1 MTPKKPKN
9 PTNRDILTEV
19 QGLKGMVANQGK
31 TLKDHDGRILNLEE
45 HNKNE
50 KIAKQAAEKAVE
62 AYKQSEAEQ
71 AKKLPDNTWLTKE
84 LLSVII
90 KLIAV
95 IAALVAVLKVGGTL
109 GK

>member
-1 MTPKKPKN
+1 
-9 PTNRDILTEV
+9 
-19 QGLKGMVANQGK
+19 MVANQGK
-31 TLKDHDGRILNLEE
+31 TLNKHGQDIRNLEDY
-45 HNKNE
+45 NKQKE
-50 KIAKQAAEKAVE
+50 IAERAAKEAVAEYKKQEVE
-62 AYKQSEAEQ
+62 T

-95 IAALVAVLKVGGTL
+95 VAALIALWKVGAT

>member
-9 PTNRDILTEV
+9 PTNRDLLNEAQAI
-19 QGLKGMVANQGK
+19 KGMVANQGK
-31 TLKDHDGRILNLEE
+31 VLKDHGERIVRLEE
-45 HNKNE
+45 HNKQKEIAE
-50 KIAKQAAEKAVE
+50 KAAKQAIEE
-62 AYKQSEAEQ
+62 YKKQEAEA

-95 IAALVAVLKVGGTL
+95 VAALVALLKVGGTL

>member
-1 MTPKKPKN
+1 MAPKKPKN

-31 TLKDHDGRILNLEE
+31 TLRDHSDRLSSLEE

-50 KIAKQAAEKAVE
+50 AIAKRAAKEAVE
-62 AYKQSEAEQ
+62 QYKRTESET
-71 AKKLPDNTWLTKE
+71 AKKLPDNQWLTKE

-95 IAALVAVLKVGGTL
+95 IAALVAALKVGGTF